1 METPFSVL
9 GIQPVFLP
17 DETLLRSN
25 YLKLQRE
32 WHPDFFAADP
42 DKYRQ
47 AQLMTAA
54 VNDAYKAVGTFE
66 ERVAAIL
73 IMHGM
78 TEDTKSALSQEFLM
92 DMMDIHDRILETAS
106 QPESQV
112 RKEVEAELSQLVT
125 ENTDAMRSLALKAD
139 DYYRDN
145 AKHSPADLQAMQAF
159 YQKLR
164 YFRRL
169 EKNLQGEMEW

>member
-1 METPFSVL
+1 MENPFSVL

-17 DETLLRSN
+17 DEALLRSN

-42 DKYRQ
+42 EKFRQ

-54 VNDAYKAVGTFE
+54 VNNAYKAVGTFE

-73 IMHGM
+73 SMHGM
-78 TEDTKSALSQEFLM
+78 TEDSKSSLSQDFLM
-92 DMMDIHDRILETAS
+92 DMMDIHDRILETAAQPAS
-106 QPESQV
+106 QE
-112 RKEVEAELSQLVT
+112 RKDVEAELSQLVAD
-125 ENTDAMRSLALKAD
+125 NRDAMRTLAMKAD
-139 DYYRDN
+139 DYFRLN
-145 AKHSPADLQAMQAF
+145 AGHRPADLQAMQVF